1 MRGREAK
8 TLQKLDGA
16 ESQSHSTVVVVY
28 ILLSV
33 LSSLDI
39 VVITV
44 EVDKSKTWV
53 GQVKGA
59 RDGVQTRQGREEPTG
74 QGGSSRA

>member
-1 MRGREAK
+1 MRGRKAK
-8 TLQKLDGA
+8 TFQKLDGA
-16 ESQSHSTVVVVY
+16 ESQSHSTVVVVC

-44 EVDKSKTWV
+44 EVGKSRAWA

-59 RDGVQTRQGREEPTG
+59 RNAVRSQ
-74 QGGSSRA
+74 